1 MHEQHNHHN
10 APHSD
15 HEHHQEEQH
24 AHSHHDHHEH
34 MIADFKKR
42 FYISLVLALPIILL
56 SDMIQSFFNYSLT
69 FAGDH
74 WVELILASIIF
85 FYGGWPFLTGAVD
98 ELKQK
103 SPGMMTLIG
112 FAITVAYVYSAATVL
127 GLEGHDLFWELATL
141 IAIMLLGHWVEM
153 KSVSKASDSMES
165 LVELMPQEATK
176 IDKTGNTE
184 VIPVSDLKKG
194 DHVLIKPG
202 EKIPADGTIIDGKSS
217 VDESMLTGESVPVEK
232 QVKDEAIGGSINTSG
247 SLTIEVSKTSEE
259 GYLSQVVQL
268 VKEAQESK
276 SKTQKLSDRAAKLLF
291 YVAITAGILTFVI
304 WISLGYGMEEAMT
317 RMVTVL
323 VISCPHALG
332 LAIPLVVARSTYL
345 SAQNGLF
352 IRNRAGFEDA
362 RKIDTVVF
370 DKTGTLTKGEF
381 AVTDIISSSNITEK
395 ELLQKA
401 ASIEAQSEHPI
412 AAGIVASA
420 KKQHISLTAPETF
433 DSITGAGVK
442 AKLEGSWLL
451 AVSPGYMDKNG
462 IPYDKEAFNQL
473 ADAGKTVIFVLEEE
487 QFIGMIAL
495 ADQVKASSKEAV
507 RRLHELGIEA
517 QMLTGDN
524 QTVAT
529 GVAKEI
535 GIDHVIAEVLP
546 DQKADQIKQLQANKK
561 RTAMTGDGIND
572 SPALATA
579 DLGVAVGAGTDVAM
593 ETADVVLVNSDPVD
607 VVSIIELSRLTY
619 RKMIQ
624 NLWWAA
630 GYNIIAIPLAAG
642 ILAPWG
648 IVLNP
653 AVGAVLMSLSTIIV
667 AFNARLLK
675 NKHA

>member
-1 MHEQHNHHN
+1 MHEHHHHNHHDE
-10 APHSD
+10 HSS
-15 HEHHQEEQH
+15 
-24 AHSHHDHHEH
+24 HSHQHHHEH

-56 SDMIQSFFNYSLT
+56 SDMIQSFFNYSLS
-69 FAGDH
+69 FSGDH
-74 WVELILASIIF
+74 WIELILASIIF
-85 FYGGWPFLTGAVD
+85 FYGGWPFLTGAID

-141 IAIMLLGHWVEM
+141 IVIMLLGHWVEM

-176 IDKTGNTE
+176 IDKEGNTE
-184 VIPVSDLKKG
+184 TVQVSELQKG

-202 EKIPADGTIIDGKSS
+202 EKIPVDGIILDGKSS

-232 QVKDEAIGGSINTSG
+232 EIKDEAIGGSINTSG
-247 SLTIEVSKTSEE
+247 SFTIEVSKTSEE
-259 GYLSQVVQL
+259 GYLSQVIQL

-276 SKTQKLSDRAAKLLF
+276 SKTQQLSDRAAKLLF
-291 YVAITAGILTFVI
+291 YVAVAAGIITFIV
-304 WISLGYGMEEAMT
+304 WLSLGYGLEEAMT

-352 IRNRAGFEDA
+352 IRNRASFEDA

-381 AVTDIISSSNITEK
+381 AVTDIIPNEGITEK

-401 ASIEAQSEHPI
+401 ASIESQSEHPI

-420 KKQHISLTAPETF
+420 KQENLRLTAPKTF

-442 AKLEGSWLL
+442 AKLEDSWLL
-451 AVSPGYMDKNG
+451 AVSPGYMNKNN
-462 IPYDKEAFNQL
+462 ISYDTDTFKKL
-473 ADAGKTVIFVLEEE
+473 SDAGKTVIFVLEEE

-495 ADQVKASSKEAV
+495 ADQIKDSSKEAV
-507 RRLHELGIEA
+507 SRLHELGIEA

-524 QTVAT
+524 QTVADR
-529 GVAKEI
+529 VAKEI

-546 DQKADQIKQLQANKK
+546 DQKADQIKQLRTNKK

-593 ETADVVLVNSDPVD
+593 ETADIVLVNSNPVD

-648 IVLNP
+648 IVLDP
-653 AVGAVLMSLSTIIV
+653 AVGAILMSLSTIIV

-675 NKHA
+675 TKDA

>member
-1 MHEQHNHHN
+1 MQEQHNHHEDHRS
-10 APHSD
+10 HS
-15 HEHHQEEQH
+15 HEH
-24 AHSHHDHHEH
+24 HHEH

-42 FYISLVLALPIILL
+42 FYVSLVLAVPIILL
-56 SDMIQSFFNYSLT
+56 SDMIQSFFNYNLS
-69 FAGDH
+69 FAGDN
-74 WVELILASIIF
+74 WVELVLASLIF
-85 FYGGWPFLTGAVD
+85 FYGGWPFLTGAID

-176 IDKTGNTE
+176 IDQAGNTE
-184 VIPVSDLKKG
+184 IVHVSELQKG

-202 EKIPADGTIIDGKSS
+202 EKIPADGMVIDGKSS
-217 VDESMLTGESVPVEK
+217 IDESMLTGESIPVEK
-232 QVKDEAIGGSINTSG
+232 QVKDETIGGSINTSG

-276 SKTQKLSDRAAKLLF
+276 SKTQMFSDRAAKLLF
-291 YVAITAGILTFVI
+291 YVAVSAGIITFVV
-304 WISLGYGMEEAMT
+304 WIALGYGLEEAMT

-352 IRNRAGFEDA
+352 IRNRASFEDA

-381 AVTDIISSSNITEK
+381 AVTDIVPNGNISENK
-395 ELLQKA
+395 LLQKA
-401 ASIEAQSEHPI
+401 ASIESQSEHPI
-412 AAGIVASA
+412 AAGIMTSA
-420 KKQHISLTAPETF
+420 KKQNIDLKQPETF
-433 DSITGAGVK
+433 DSITGAGIK
-442 AKLEGSWLL
+442 AKLEDTWYL
-451 AVSPGYMDKNG
+451 AVSPGYMDKNNLS
-462 IPYDKEAFNQL
+462 YDKDAFDKL
-473 ADAGKTVIFVLEEE
+473 SEAGKTVIFVLEGE
-487 QFIGMIAL
+487 QYIGMIAL
-495 ADQVKASSKEAV
+495 ADQVKDSSKEAV

-524 QTVAT
+524 QTVAN

-593 ETADVVLVNSDPVD
+593 ETADVVLVNSNPVD
-607 VVSIIELSRLTY
+607 VVSIMELSRLTY

-648 IVLNP
+648 IVMDP

-675 NKHA
+675 SKRS